1 MENYA
6 QELLYTLMAL
16 IFVIAL
22 AWIFLKALKGLHTK
36 QGGADRINLLLNLP
50 VGSRERVVVVTYR
63 QHEYLVGIT
72 TGGMSL
78 LDKLPIVEPLASG
91 NQDVP
96 EG

>member
-1 MENYA
+1 MENHA
-6 QELLYTLMAL
+6 QELLYTLIAL
-16 IFVIAL
+16 MLVIAL
-22 AWIFLKALKGLHTK
+22 AWLFLKALKGFHTK
-36 QGGADRINLLLNLP
+36 QSGADRINLLLNLP